1 MVLRWYTLKPLMAR
15 IEMYTTP
22 WCGFC
27 VRAKKFLEAKGLP
40 YEEILVD
47 ESSDYRQQ
55 LFDLTGQ
62 WTVPQIL
69 IDSQPIG
76 GYTELRALDRD
87 GRLDELVAAA

>member
-1 MVLRWYTLKPLMAR
+1 MAR

-27 VRAKKFLEAKGLP
+27 VRAKKFLDAKGLA
-40 YEEILVD
+40 YEEIFVD
-47 ESSDYRQQ
+47 ESTDFRAK

-69 IDSQPIG
+69 IDSKPIG
-76 GYTELRALDRD
+76 GYVELRALDRE
-87 GRLDELVAAA
+87 GLLDELVDAA